1 MSSNV
6 PDDQIPVTQITPGP
20 PPPPGHPHSPV
31 PSSQA
36 GLGSGPGKP
45 ASSFMPHS
53 TSVPIQDL
61 KSEAA
66 LLAVP
71 RVEMDGKAYPALS
84 GIPLLAKL
92 GQGGMGTVFY
102 GVHPRLRKE
111 VAVKILPLHMAGKP
125 DLVQRFFREA
135 QTAAQIQSPHLVGV
149 LDVNEESGHFFLV
162 MEYVSGVSAGGFLR
176 ELKAQG
182 RTGAS
187 EPEVLM
193 IALAAAEGLA
203 AAHAA
208 HIIHRDIKPDN
219 ILIPRRRSANAA
231 DPGQLDFQASKLAD
245 LGLARADEMGQSL
258 TGDSSALG
266 TPGYMA
272 PEQAMDAKNAMEP
285 ADVFSVGATMYAL
298 LAGRAPFIGN
308 TAVQVIFATV
318 KEPHTPLAQLCPHV
332 RPQTLALIE
341 RCLSKNPAERF
352 ATGAALRDALRACL
366 NTMGLD
372 EPTMRLQKPAAPLP
386 SSAKV
391 PGNAPGVNV
400 FAPIPPALAAQV
412 NSPVPPSAPAF
423 APQGGTPVPASAP
436 QFHQPPTGSQPGIA
450 RTPIPQ
456 TGAQPA
462 TKGRRFALGGVEW
475 AYMVFVLFGI
485 GVGAVMQCY
494 NASYFIGLA
503 SFTVVTSMMGIVAGL
518 VVRLSLGMWLFLV
531 FNLLLMGACT
541 AFGLIAGTNDAD
553 EEMIKGAILLASGI
567 YAVGAFALFGLS
579 AVISALKKN

>member
-1 MSSNV
+1 L
-6 PDDQIPVTQITPGP
+6 PAR
-20 PPPPGHPHSPV
+20 SPV

-71 RVEMDGKAYPALS
+71 RMELDGKAYPALS

-92 GQGGMGTVFY
+92 GQGGMGSVYY

-162 MEYVSGVSAGGFLR
+162 MEFVSGLSAGGYLR
-176 ELKAQG
+176 QVKEQG
-182 RTGAS
+182 RAGLS
-187 EPEVLM
+187 EHEVLM

-219 ILIPRRRSANAA
+219 ILIPRRKSGREG
-231 DPGQLDFQASKLAD
+231 DPGHLDFQAAKLAD

-272 PEQAMDAKNAMEP
+272 PEQAMDAKNALAP
-285 ADVFSVGATMYAL
+285 ADVFSVGATMYSL
-298 LAGRAPFIGN
+298 LSGRAPFTGN

-318 KEPHTPLAQLCPHV
+318 KEPHTPFAQLCPHV
-332 RPQTLALIE
+332 RPQTAALIE
-341 RCLSKNPAERF
+341 RCLAKNPAERF
-352 ATGAALRDALRACL
+352 ADGAALRDALKACL
-366 NTMGLD
+366 STMGLD
-372 EPTMRLQKPAAPLP
+372 EPTMRMPKGGTPSNIPAAPLSTP
-386 SSAKV
+386 HT
-391 PGNAPGVNV
+391 
-400 FAPIPPALAAQV
+400 
-412 NSPVPPSAPAF
+412 PSAPPMRA
-423 APQGGTPVPASAP
+423 APGSAPVFTPPPIPAHTPQPPSQGQRPSHLTPPVGPDGLPPRTGNLIPPRPIGNVPAEP
-436 QFHQPPTGSQPGIA
+436 
-450 RTPIPQ
+450 
-456 TGAQPA
+456 
-462 TKGRRFALGGVEW
+462 KRRFALNGLEW
-475 AYMVFVLFGI
+475 AFMVFLLFGLNVLGVLQCSYVQLYYGLAGFTVGLSLLGMCAGFMLRFSI
-485 GVGAVMQCY
+485 GLWLFLLSNILFVAGMT
-494 NASYFIGLA
+494 ASAYFIGQEMEDQD
-503 SFTVVTSMMGIVAGL
+503 TVIQGWIMLGCIVY
-518 VVRLSLGMWLFLV
+518 S
-531 FNLLLMGACT
+531 
-541 AFGLIAGTNDAD
+541 
-553 EEMIKGAILLASGI
+553 
-567 YAVGAFALFGLS
+567 VGAFCCSGLASLVS
-579 AVISALKKN
+579 AMRSKDA